1 LRFKTD
7 YYSGKVNEIFSIIS
21 GFIQKEWCPMKNVKK
36 SPRASRLHIAVLV
49 IICAALICIFTVS
62 ALDTAEGVLPAAK
75 HIDIK
80 IANNPSGNYIKFDG
94 GGLNALHISSNPL
107 EPYGQ
112 VTTSTEQSGTFYFS
126 DTGGRGFFDD
136 LILMVAV
143 NGEVPD
149 NFTLHVRSSGYQWTP
164 TPLLNQPP
172 AETDLTY
179 VSGAIDETFTRDQFA
194 YGPQSWKPAGDNSP
208 MNYPIFYGQDTSDP
222 NTRSKLIFI
231 DLKVGALGP
240 NSGLKNLTDNG
251 FAKIEYSVENLDT
264 YAAFNAYGWCN
275 QSNQGKGIT
284 WTNQLMGPGSS
295 GYTVLGT
302 PYSSHKSEFASTAAA
317 QPNQNKKSAVNST
330 PAPATTIT
338 TQKSPEG
345 MFFCIAAL
353 CMILFLRKLP

>member
-1 LRFKTD
+1 MNTVRKTPHALQW
-7 YYSGKVNEIFSIIS
+7 SVIIL
-21 GFIQKEWCPMKNVKK
+21 
-36 SPRASRLHIAVLV
+36 A
-49 IICAALICIFTVS
+49 IICAILICASPIT

-80 IANNPSGNYIKFDG
+80 IANNPLGNYIKFDG
-94 GGLNALHISSNPL
+94 GGLNALHISTNPF

-149 NFTLHVRSSGYQWTP
+149 NFRVHVRSSGYQWTP
-164 TPLLNQPP
+164 MGELNQPP
-172 AETDLTY
+172 APSDLTY
-179 VSGAIDETFTRDQFA
+179 VSGAIDDTFTKDQFA

-208 MNYPIFYGQDTSDP
+208 MNYPIFYGQDPRDP
-222 NTRSKLIFI
+222 NTRAKVMFI
-231 DLKVGALGP
+231 DLRVGALGP

-284 WTNQLMGPGSS
+284 WTNMLSGAGSS

-302 PYSSHKSEFASTAAA
+302 PYASHKSEFASTAGA

-330 PAPATTIT
+330 VVPATTPA
-338 TQKSPEG
+338 TQKSPTG
-345 MFFCIAAL
+345 VFIIIAAL
-353 CMILFLRKLP
+353 GTMLFLRKIP

>member
-1 LRFKTD
+1 MHKPSTTRQSLRWNVA
-7 YYSGKVNEIFSIIS
+7 GIAIILAIFISIY
-21 GFIQKEWCPMKNVKK
+21 PV
-36 SPRASRLHIAVLV
+36 A
-49 IICAALICIFTVS
+49 

-80 IANNPSGNYIKFDG
+80 IANNPLGNYIKFDG
-94 GGLNALHISSNPL
+94 GGLNALHISANTL

-112 VTTSTEQSGTFYFS
+112 ITTSTDQSGTFYFS

-149 NFTLHVRSSGYQWTP
+149 NFRVHVRSSGYQWAP
-164 TPLLNQPP
+164 TGELNQPP
-172 AETDLTY
+172 SPADITY
-179 VSGAIDETFTRDQFA
+179 VNGAINETFTRDQLV
-194 YGPQSWKPAGDNSP
+194 YGPQSWKPAGDTSALS
-208 MNYPIFYGQDTSDP
+208 YPIFYGQDTSDP
-222 NTRSKLIFI
+222 NTRAKIMFI

-264 YAAFNAYGWCN
+264 YTAFSAYGWCN

-284 WTNQLMGPGSS
+284 WTNQLAGSGSS

-302 PYSSHKSEFASTAAA
+302 PYASHKSEFATVTGAV
-317 QPNQNKKSAVNST
+317 QPHQNKKSAAENATVSV
-330 PAPATTIT
+330 ATTTQPT
-338 TQKSPEG
+338 TQRSPAG
-345 MFFCIAAL
+345 AIACIAAL
-353 CMILFLRKLP
+353 GMIVFLRKKS

>member
-1 LRFKTD
+1 M
-7 YYSGKVNEIFSIIS
+7 N
-21 GFIQKEWCPMKNVKK
+21 NVCTT
-36 SPRASRLHIAVLV
+36 PHTPQWHIAALA
-49 IICAALICIFTVS
+49 IICAILICIFTVS

-80 IANNPSGNYIKFDG
+80 IANNPLGNYIKFDG
-94 GGLNALHISSNPL
+94 GGVNALHISTNPL

-112 VTTSTEQSGTFYFS
+112 VTASTEQSGTFYFS

-149 NFTLHVRSSGYQWTP
+149 NFSVHVRSSGYQWTP
-164 TPLLNQPP
+164 TALLNQPP
-172 AETDLTY
+172 ALTDLTY
-179 VSGAIDETFTRDQFA
+179 VNGAIDETFTKEQLV
-194 YGPQSWKPAGDNSP
+194 YGPQSWKPAGENSP

-222 NTRSKLIFI
+222 NTRAKIMFI
-231 DLKVGALGP
+231 DLRVGAIGP

-264 YAAFNAYGWCN
+264 YTAFSAYGWCN

-284 WTNQLMGPGSS
+284 WTNRLSGEGSS

-302 PYSSHKSEFASTAAA
+302 PYASHKSEFATATGGA
-317 QPNQNKKSAVNST
+317 QPHENKKSTENST
-330 PAPATTIT
+330 VPATTATT
-338 TQKSPEG
+338 TQKSPAG
-345 MFFCIAAL
+345 AFVCVAAL
-353 CMILFLRKLP
+353 GMILFLRRIR

>member
-1 LRFKTD
+1 VNTLWKNPCPLR
-7 YYSGKVNEIFSIIS
+7 
-21 GFIQKEWCPMKNVKK
+21 P
-36 SPRASRLHIAVLV
+36 HIAVPAILCV
-49 IICAALICIFTVS
+49 LFLCFIPVM
-62 ALDTAEGVLPAAK
+62 ALDTAEGALPAAK

-80 IANNPSGNYIKFDG
+80 IANNPLGNYIKFDG
-94 GGLNALHISSNPL
+94 GGLNALHISTNPF

-149 NFTLHVRSSGYQWTP
+149 NFRVHVRSSGYQWAP
-164 TPLLNQPP
+164 TGELNQPP
-172 AETDLTY
+172 ALSDLTY
-179 VSGAIDETFTRDQFA
+179 VNGAIDETFTKNQMV

-208 MNYPIFYGQDTSDP
+208 MSYPLFYGQDTGDP
-222 NTRSKLIFI
+222 NTRAKIMFI

-251 FAKIEYSVENLDT
+251 FAKIEYSLENLDT
-264 YAAFNAYGWCN
+264 YASFSAYGWCN

-284 WTNQLMGPGSS
+284 WTNQLAGEGSS

-302 PYSSHKSEFASTAAA
+302 PYASHKSEFATLAEA
-317 QPNQNKKSAVNST
+317 QPHENRKTAVNITS
-330 PAPATTIT
+330 APAATTP
-338 TQKSPEG
+338 QKSPAG
-345 MFFCIAAL
+345 AFVCIATL
-353 CMILFLRKLP
+353 CLVLFLRKIQ